1 VSSLVA
7 LTPLSLAGCDNV
19 PAEGLRAVSSLT
31 KLSALDLSSC
41 NLTAEG
47 FRAVSRLTTLTSL
60 GLCICPNLTDEVLRG
75 MSSLTAL
82 KFLNLYRCDN
92 VTVAGKQALRTAL
105 PNLTIRDS

>member
-1 VSSLVA
+1 
-7 LTPLSLAGCDNV
+7 
-19 PAEGLRAVSSLT
+19 
-31 KLSALDLSSC
+31 
-41 NLTAEG
+41 
-47 FRAVSRLTTLTSL
+47 VSRLTTLTSL